1 MSTPQAVRITG
12 IGRKGPH
19 AVRRPA
25 KAGGA
30 APLHQVPATLWMRQ
44 MGWRHLLRLA
54 SVALGILAWQLLSTH
69 GVDFVLNFQSLPGP
83 LQVWSV
89 FVQLLHQHDFYLDIG
104 YSLRRIGIAY
114 LLATVL
120 GIGIGALMGRFRLVQ
135 DLVTP
140 YIEILRPIPAVAWI
154 PLAILMLPTEESSIV
169 FITFLGAFFPIV
181 INTVI
186 GVGQTPKNLVQ
197 AARSLGAGDAA
208 ILWHVVLPSALPA
221 ITAGLAV
228 GMGVAWFSLL
238 AGEIISG
245 QYGIGYF
252 TWNAYSLVQY
262 PQISVGMLCIGGLGT
277 LSTHSVRLL
286 TRPLLRWQG
295 DKVGA
300 AQ

>member
-1 MSTPQAVRITG
+1 MSAPQALQVEAIRTVG
-12 IGRKGPH
+12 AQAAPAGR
-19 AVRRPA
+19 
-25 KAGGA
+25 GGA
-30 APLHQVPATLWMRQ
+30 VARAHSAPAAAWLRE
-44 MGWRHLLRLA
+44 MGARYALRLA
-54 SVALGILAWQLLSTH
+54 SVAVGLVAWQLLSAH
-69 GVDFVLNFQSLPGP
+69 GVDFILNFQNLPGP

-89 FVQLLHQHDFYLDIG
+89 FAQLLHQHDFYVDIG

-120 GIGIGALMGRFRLVQ
+120 GVGIGALMGRFHLAQ

-154 PLAILMLPTEESSIV
+154 PLAILMLPTEESSII

-186 GVGQTPKNLVQ
+186 GVGQTPRNLVQ
-197 AARSLGAGDAA
+197 AARSLGAGNAA
-208 ILWHVVLPSALPA
+208 ILWHVVLPSALPS

-238 AGEIISG
+238 AGEMISG

-262 PQISVGMLCIGGLGT
+262 PQIIVGMLCIGALGT
-277 LSTHSVRLL
+277 LSTHLVRLA

-295 DKVGA
+295 DKVGTA
-300 AQ
+300 P

>member
-1 MSTPQAVRITG
+1 MMSTQQALQVEG
-12 IGRKGPH
+12 IRGSDSSPAGSSR
-19 AVRRPA
+19 AQAARERR
-25 KAGGA
+25 GA
-30 APLHQVPATLWMRQ
+30 LAAWIRG
-44 MGWRHLLRLA
+44 MGWRYLLRLA
-54 SVALGILAWQLLSTH
+54 SVALGVLAWQQLSSR
-69 GVDFVLNFQSLPGP
+69 GVDFILNFQNLPGP
-83 LQVWSV
+83 LEVWQVFTGLLRQKV
-89 FVQLLHQHDFYLDIG
+89 FYIDIA

-114 LLATVL
+114 LLASTL
-120 GIGIGALMGRFRLVQ
+120 GILIGMLMGRFRLVQ

-181 INTVI
+181 INTMI
-186 GVGQTPKNLVQ
+186 GAGQTPKNLVQ

-208 ILWHVVLPSALPA
+208 IVWHVVLPSAFPS
-221 ITAGLAV
+221 ICAGLSV

-238 AGEIISG
+238 AGEMISG

-262 PQISVGMLCIGGLGT
+262 PQIIVGMLCIGGLGT
-277 LSTHSVRLL
+277 LSTHLVRLA

-295 DKVGA
+295 EKVEA
-300 AQ
+300 AP

>member
-1 MSTPQAVRITG
+1 MSTPQALQVERLRARG
-12 IGRKGPH
+12 SK
-19 AVRRPA
+19 PA
-25 KAGGA
+25 EKGGA
-30 APLHQVPATLWMRQ
+30 SRQSSSPGALW
-44 MGWRHLLRLA
+44 LRERGGRYVLRFG
-54 SVALGILAWQLLSTH
+54 SVAAGLIAWHLLSTH
-69 GVDFVLNFQSLPGP
+69 GIDFILNFQNLPGP
-83 LQVWSV
+83 LQVGSV
-89 FVQLLHQHDFYLDIG
+89 FAQLLHQHDFYIDIA
-104 YSLRRIGIAY
+104 YSLRRIGVAY

-120 GIGIGALMGRFRLVQ
+120 GIGIGALMGRSRLAQ

-181 INTVI
+181 INTVA

-197 AARSLGAGDAA
+197 AARSLGAGNTA
-208 ILWHVVLPSALPA
+208 ILWHVVLPSALPS

-238 AGEIISG
+238 AGEMISG

-262 PQISVGMLCIGGLGT
+262 PQIIVGMLCIGGLGT
-277 LSTHSVRLL
+277 LSTHLVRLA

-295 DKVGA
+295 DKVGVGR
-300 AQ
+300 

>member
-1 MSTPQAVRITG
+1 MSAPQTLGLEEIRAR
-12 IGRKGPH
+12 GRKESS
-19 AVRRPA
+19 AARR
-25 KAGGA
+25 GGA
-30 APLHQVPATLWMRQ
+30 GRPRPSVAAQW
-44 MGWRHLLRLA
+44 LRAVGARYALRIA
-54 SVALGILAWQLLSTH
+54 SVALGLLAWQLLATH
-69 GVDFVLNFQSLPGP
+69 GVDFVLDFQNLPAP

-89 FVQLLHQHDFYLDIG
+89 FTRLLHQHDFYLDIG

-120 GIGIGALMGRFRLVQ
+120 GVGIGALMGRFHLAQ

-186 GVGQTPKNLVQ
+186 GVGQTPRNLVQ
-197 AARSLGAGDAA
+197 AARSLGAGNAA
-208 ILWHVVLPSALPA
+208 ILWHVILPSALPS

-238 AGEIISG
+238 AGEMISG

-262 PQISVGMLCIGGLGT
+262 PQIIVGMLCIGALGT
-277 LSTHSVRLL
+277 LSTHLVRLA

-300 AQ
+300 AP

>member
-1 MSTPQAVRITG
+1 MGAPQIFQVEAL
-12 IGRKGPH
+12 P
-19 AVRRPA
+19 
-25 KAGGA
+25 AGGA
-30 APLHQVPATLWMRQ
+30 RRVPEERCATTGRARRAPGAQW
-44 MGWRHLLRLA
+44 LRESGLRYA
-54 SVALGILAWQLLSTH
+54 RRSGSVALGLIAWQLLSSH
-69 GVDFVLNFQSLPGP
+69 GVDFILNFQNLPGP

-89 FVQLLHQHDFYLDIG
+89 FTQLLHQRDFYIDLA

-120 GIGIGALMGRFRLVQ
+120 GVGLGALMGRSRLAQ

-181 INTVI
+181 INTVV
-186 GVGQTPKNLVQ
+186 GVGQTPRNLVQ
-197 AARSLGAGDAA
+197 AARSLGAGNGA
-208 ILWHVVLPSALPA
+208 ILWHVVLPSALPS

-238 AGEIISG
+238 AGEMISG

-252 TWNAYSLVQY
+252 TWNAYSLRAIIAA
-262 PQISVGMLCIGGLGT
+262 PSRIGQDGA
-277 LSTHSVRLL
+277 H
-286 TRPLLRWQG
+286 PLQRQ
-295 DKVGA
+295 V
-300 AQ
+300 

>member
-1 MSTPQAVRITG
+1 MA
-12 IGRKGPH
+12 GRY
-19 AVRRPA
+19 V
-25 KAGGA
+25 
-30 APLHQVPATLWMRQ
+30 
-44 MGWRHLLRLA
+44 LRLG
-54 SVALGILAWQLLSTH
+54 SVAAGVLAWHLLSTR
-69 GVDFVLNFQSLPGP
+69 GVDFILDFQNLPGP

-89 FVQLLHQHDFYLDIG
+89 FAQLLHQHDFYVDIA

-120 GIGIGALMGRFRLVQ
+120 GVGIGALMGRSRLVQ

-181 INTVI
+181 INTVA

-197 AARSLGAGDAA
+197 AARSLGAGNAA

-238 AGEIISG
+238 AGEMISG

-262 PQISVGMLCIGGLGT
+262 PQIIVGMLCIGGLGT
-277 LSTHSVRLL
+277 LSTHLVRLA
-286 TRPLLRWQG
+286 TQPLLRWQG
-295 DKVGA
+295 DKVESA
-300 AQ
+300 R